1 MWSWMG
7 PRNGLDGRWTCR
19 LSPGFNPRTVRHVAS
34 LYTDGVNQNC
44 SEWRGVKFQYFSAD
58 PNSQLTSRHA
68 PNSLINTVDF
78 WRQNYARFITLWLES
93 SPRLGMDWI
102 TDNEGTRVSLCVC
115 VCVCDCERVC
125 GVNKW
130 LRTPDL
136 WYRILS
142 CVLWRL
148 ENKMK

>member
-1 MWSWMG
+1 MG
-7 PRNGLDGRWTCR
+7 LRTGLNGCWKCL
-19 LSPGFNPRTVRHVAS
+19 LSSGFNLRTVRHVAS
-34 LYTDGVNQNC
+34 LYTDWVTQNC
-44 SEWRGVKFQYFSAD
+44 SEWRGVKFQYSSAD
-58 PNSQLTSRHA
+58 PNSQFTSRHA
-68 PNSLINTVDF
+68 PNSLINAVDC
-78 WRQNYARFITLWLES
+78 WRQNYARCITVRLGS
-93 SPRLGMDWI
+93 SPRLEMDWI
-102 TDNEGTRVSLCVC
+102 SDNEGTRVSQCECVC
-115 VCVCDCERVC
+115 VCVCCVC